1 METSAFD
8 LLLVPILWGT
18 FWGIVVGSALQL
30 LMRALECVLEHA
42 GRALR
47 SWKEHSTIAREPRPR
62 LRRLPI
68 RRPVRLH
75 G

>member
-1 METSAFD
+1 MEMSAFD

-30 LMRALECVLEHA
+30 LMRALESVFEHA

-47 SWKEHSTIAREPRPR
+47 SWKDRPSIVREPRPR